1 MIGCSHRKGQDV
13 RFTRYAV
20 YYVPD
25 GDFAKAGAA
34 WLGWDILRGCE
45 VGDGAGQGMTTQA
58 PARYGFHATIK
69 APFRLAPGYD
79 EPDLI
84 RALERFARSCPKARA
99 DGLFLANEGGELAL
113 YARNDAALAGLAGR
127 VVTALDPFRAPLT
140 GAERARRRPDTLTAR
155 QRRFLDLY
163 GYPHVFDDYRFHMT
177 LGRGAGVGLP
187 SDPFT
192 AAQAHFAPV
201 LPQPFAVD
209 SLALCGE
216 GEDGRFRL
224 ISRVSLGG

>member
-1 MIGCSHRKGQDV
+1 M

-25 GDFAKAGAA
+25 GDFATAGAA

-45 VGDGAGQGMTTQA
+45 ADDGAGQGMTTQA

-79 EPDLI
+79 ELDLI
-84 RALERFARSCPKARA
+84 HALERFARSCHKARA
-99 DGLFLANEGGELAL
+99 DGLFLSNEGGELAL
-113 YARNDAALAGLAGR
+113 YARNDATLAELAGR
-127 VVTALDPFRAPLT
+127 VVTALDPFRAPLIE
-140 GAERARRRPDTLTAR
+140 AERARRRPDALTTR

-163 GYPHVFDDYRFHMT
+163 GYPYVFDDYRFHMT
-177 LGRGAGVGLP
+177 LGTGAGG
-187 SDPFT
+187 DPLADPLT
-192 AAQAHFAPV
+192 VAQAHFAPV
-201 LPQPFAVD
+201 LPQPFTLD
-209 SLALCGE
+209 SLSLCGE